1 MVDYVQ
7 KKLEMFVSRKDDE
20 ENKIEETV
28 GVEEQNEVVEVGK
41 FSRKPFPFKLLP
53 NEYFSQ
59 EAIHWSRIEP
69 GRKYMEAP
77 NPRELR
83 RVK

>member
-7 KKLEMFVSRKDDE
+7 KTLEMFVSRKDDE

-28 GVEEQNEVVEVGK
+28 GVEEQNEVEVGK

-59 EAIHWSRIEP
+59 EAIHWSRIETSQSVNA
-69 GRKYMEAP
+69 M
-77 NPRELR
+77 
-83 RVK
+83 VKNGLYSIHCV

>member
-1 MVDYVQ
+1 VVDYVQ

-28 GVEEQNEVVEVGK
+28 GVEEQNEVEVGK

-69 GRKYMEAP
+69 GRKYMQAP
-77 NPRELR
+77 SPRELR
-83 RVK
+83 SVK